1 MLPKGKEAALLVEDF
16 DWLAFLTRPVSML
29 A

>member
-1 MLPKGKEAALLVEDF
+1 MLPKGKEAALLAEDF
-16 DWLAFLTRPVSML
+16 DCLAFLTRPVSML